1 MAIAIAL
8 LPALLWGIIPLLITK
23 IGGSIRQQIIGITSG
38 ALIFAIIVYFFTGPA
53 YTLQIILISFL
64 TGFMWTV
71 GQIYQLKAFKL
82 IGVSRAMPLS
92 TGMQLIG
99 TALVGVVAFG
109 EWNTPFRLITGAIA
123 ILLIIAGVFSTAFTE
138 ATQSETS
145 GFMRRGL
152 IMLAVSSLGY
162 ILYVVTL
169 QAFSIDGIS
178 AILPQA
184 VGMVVSAF
192 LMTLRNTEE
201 NSAGNAA
208 PIFTKSTLLL
218 TLPGIS
224 WASGNI
230 AMIYANSL
238 VGVATGF
245 SLSQLGVIISTLGA
259 IFLFKEE
266 KTKKELLFVIVG
278 VFLVA
283 LGGVIIGLTK

>member
-1 MAIAIAL
+1 MAIMIAL

-38 ALIFAIIVYFFTGPA
+38 ALIFAGITFFFTSPV

-123 ILLIIAGVFSTAFTE
+123 ILLIIGGVFLTAFTE
-138 ATQSETS
+138 ASQSETS
-145 GFMRRGL
+145 GLMRRGL
-152 IMLAVSSLGY
+152 MMLALSSLGY

-169 QAFSIDGIS
+169 QAFAIDGIS

-184 VGMVVSAF
+184 IGMVVSAF
-192 LMTLRNTEE
+192 LMTMRNTEE
-201 NSAGNAA
+201 NTEA
-208 PIFTKSTLLL
+208 IFTKRTLLL

-259 IFLFKEE
+259 VFLFKEE
-266 KTKKELLFVIVG
+266 KTKKELLFVIAG
-278 VFLVA
+278 VLLVA
-283 LGGVIIGLTK
+283 IGGVVIGLTK